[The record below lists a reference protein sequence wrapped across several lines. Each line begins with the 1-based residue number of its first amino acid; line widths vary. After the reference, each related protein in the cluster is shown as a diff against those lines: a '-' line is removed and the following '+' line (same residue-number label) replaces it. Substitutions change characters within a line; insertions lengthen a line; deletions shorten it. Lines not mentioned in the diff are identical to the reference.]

1 MLGKLSKAQQRE
13 FLPMR
18 DYAVQRIED
27 FKDFVAGEHQA
38 VTPADLA
45 ALVMR
50 AKALADAAHSAS
62 TSAAEWAAAF
72 ASEQTDEYSEK
83 SERWQESE
91 RASAVSSFIDEWDSA
106 GDPPDEPTF
115 DVPDPE
121 DGYPAMGY
129 LLEDVGSYDLESYSD
144 TLQGLPLDSSDFF

>member
-1 MLGKLSKAQQRE
+1 MLGKLSKAQQKE

-18 DYAVQRIED
+18 DYAIQRIED
-27 FKDFVAGEHQA
+27 FKEFVAAEHRA
-38 VTPADLA
+38 MTPGDLA

-83 SERWQESE
+83 SERWQESD

-106 GDPPDEPTF
+106 GNPPDEPSF

-121 DGYPAMGY
+121 EGYPSTGY
-129 LLEDVGSYDLESYSD
+129 LLADIDGYDLESYAD
-144 TLQGLPLDSSDFF
+144 TLEGLPLDSSDF